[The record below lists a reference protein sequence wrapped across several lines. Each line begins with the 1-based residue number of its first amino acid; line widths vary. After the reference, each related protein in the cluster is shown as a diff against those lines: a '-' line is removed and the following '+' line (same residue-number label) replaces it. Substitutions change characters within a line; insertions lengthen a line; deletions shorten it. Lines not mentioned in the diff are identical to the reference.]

1 MAEHR
6 TQTGDMGWQELLPR
20 MEWRAAVLGAATR
33 PPLDA
38 AEWFTRVMN
47 MG

>member
-1 MAEHR
+1 
-6 TQTGDMGWQELLPR
+6 

-33 PPLDA
+33 PPLA
-38 AEWFTRVMN
+38 AVEWFTHVMN